1 MAYGMLL
8 DAAREM
14 IGAALKDIQYDAQCV
29 VEPARPGFGDA
40 SCNVAFLLARVTGER
55 PADLAGRIA
64 GRCVPGGIIQKVEAH
79 PTGYL
84 NVWADWNALG
94 GLVIRA
100 CTKEGY
106 GGGFGDKVSVVEHTS
121 VNPNKALHIGH
132 VRNVVV
138 GDSVSR
144 ILRKA
149 GDQVTVLNYV
159 DDSGLQVAN
168 VVLGFMQLGY
178 EREPPPDKKFDAY
191 CGDVVYVE
199 VSGRAKEDKAL
210 NEKIGSILADIEK
223 GGTESARVAAE
234 VTRRVLADQLETC
247 WRLGASYDML
257 NYESQILR
265 SGLWSD
271 VFGMLKKMGIAR
283 LETDGK
289 NAGCWIIQDKVIVR
303 SNGTATYMAKDIPY
317 AAWKLGL
324 VNDPFAYGEYCT
336 QPDGTTLRESVLGG
350 GPDGRRDVADRVI
363 TVIDS
368 RQAGLQK
375 TVSSIMKQLGGG
387 SYIHL
392 GYEAVTLSADTAKM
406 LGVRTDGD
414 SQMSGRRGIYV
425 GADAMYELLQT
436 RAAGE
441 TVKRNPD
448 MPAGEV
454 DSISGAVAVGA
465 MRYEMIRQDLGR
477 AITFDMERSTRLD
490 GDTGPYLQYA
500 AVRAGNILRKHAAA
514 SGGEAEGGELP
525 SSASLQ
531 RHLADESLW
540 QLVLKMSMSRWAAA
554 RAAGSGEPAQLARN
568 AFQAAQAFSNFYHHT
583 HILNEGDPERKAV
596 LLAIVR
602 LAHREL
608 ADQMSVMGMPVPT
621 RM

>member
-8 DAAREM
+8 GAAREM
-14 IGAALKDIQYDAQCV
+14 IDAALSDIRHDVQYV

-40 SCNVAFLLARVTGER
+40 SCNVAFLLAGVTGER

-64 GRCVPGGIIQKVEAH
+64 GRCVPGGVIQKVEAH

-84 NVWADWNALG
+84 NVRADWDVLG

-100 CTKEGY
+100 CMEDGY
-106 GGGFGDKVSVVEHTS
+106 GGGFGNKTSVVEHTS

-149 GDQVTVLNYV
+149 GDRVTVLNYV

-178 EREPPPDKKFDAY
+178 AMEPPPGKKFDAY

-199 VSGRAKEDKAL
+199 VSGRAEEDDAL
-210 NEKIGSILADIEK
+210 KEKIRGILAEIER
-223 GGTESARVAAE
+223 GGTESARVAAD

-271 VFGMLKKMGIAR
+271 IFEMLKKMGAAR
-283 LETDGK
+283 LETGGE

-324 VNDPFAYGEYCT
+324 VDDPFAYGEYCT
-336 QPDGTTLRESVLGG
+336 QPDGKTLYESVLE
-350 GPDGRRDVADRVI
+350 DGLDMRRDAADRVI

-375 TVSSIMKQLGGG
+375 TISGIMKQLGGG

-392 GYEAVTLSADTAKM
+392 GYEAVTLSAGTAKM
-406 LGVRTDGD
+406 LGVRTGGD

-425 GADAMYELLQT
+425 GADAMHDMLRT

-441 TVKRNPD
+441 TAKRNPA

-454 DSISGAVAVGA
+454 DSIAGEVAVGA

-490 GDTGPYLQYA
+490 GDTGPYLQYSHA
-500 AVRAGNILRKHAAA
+500 RARRILEKAQAKPDHAQDLSCLVEAKERAILRLLGTYPIIMGDAYRNLSPKVVARYCHDLAVAFNTFYESYKVIGAGEFENARLCLTEAFCVVISDALGVLGIAA
-514 SGGEAEGGELP
+514 P
-525 SSASLQ
+525 
-531 RHLADESLW
+531 
-540 QLVLKMSMSRWAAA
+540 
-554 RAAGSGEPAQLARN
+554 
-568 AFQAAQAFSNFYHHT
+568 
-583 HILNEGDPERKAV
+583 
-596 LLAIVR
+596 
-602 LAHREL
+602 HR
-608 ADQMSVMGMPVPT
+608 M
-621 RM
+621 